1 MTTSQPVDSTLDQ
14 ATAPSNNEIAAEVL
28 AASGTKAGG

>member
-14 ATAPSNNEIAAEVL
+14 AAAPPNNEIAAEVL